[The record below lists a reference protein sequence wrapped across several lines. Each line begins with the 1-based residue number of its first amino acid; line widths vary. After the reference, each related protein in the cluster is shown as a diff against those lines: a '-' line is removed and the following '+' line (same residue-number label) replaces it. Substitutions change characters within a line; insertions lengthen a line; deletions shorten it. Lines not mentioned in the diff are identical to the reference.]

1 MRHLLRSI
9 GLAGA
14 VAAAA
19 TTTALA
25 QAGPAKV
32 VLNKSSQGVAL
43 AGYDPVSYFSAGGP
57 VKGSPEFTA
66 SHLGGT
72 YQFATAENRD
82 LFVRDPVKYAPQFG
96 GYCGYGASRG
106 YLAPV
111 DPEAFTIMYG
121 RLILQNSK
129 KVLELWNKDPEG
141 RLKLA
146 DGNWPGIV
154 EREGKPLP

>member
-1 MRHLLRSI
+1 MRTRLLPSALVL
-9 GLAGA
+9 GLVAGISSA
-14 VAAAA
+14 
-19 TTTALA
+19 ALA
-25 QAGPAKV
+25 QPAPAKV
-32 VLNKSSQGVAL
+32 VVNKSKQGLAL
-43 AGYDPVSYFSAGGP
+43 AGYDPVSYFGASGP
-57 VKGSPEFTA
+57 AKGSPTFTA

-72 YQFATAENRD
+72 YQFVSAENRD
-82 LFVRDPVKYAPQFG
+82 RFVQDPVKYAPQYG

-111 DPEAFTIMYG
+111 DPEAFTIMAG

-129 KVLELWNKDPEG
+129 KVLELWQKDPEG
-141 RLKLA
+141 RLKMA